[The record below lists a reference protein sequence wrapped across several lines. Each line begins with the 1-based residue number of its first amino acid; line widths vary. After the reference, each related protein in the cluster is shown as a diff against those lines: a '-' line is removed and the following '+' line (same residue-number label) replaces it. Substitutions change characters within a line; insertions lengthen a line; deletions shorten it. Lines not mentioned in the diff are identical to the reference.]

1 MGKPTGFM
9 EYARRSA
16 AERSPSERIRDWRDL
31 YLPLSED
38 ELRAQ
43 GARCMDC
50 AVPFCQT
57 GDVFGGMTAGC
68 PVRNLIPEWNDL
80 VYRGRWREALDLL
93 LSTNNFP
100 EFTGRA
106 CPAPCEGSCVAALY
120 DEPVAIKTI
129 ERAIIDR
136 GFEEGWMAPKPPEK
150 RTGKRV
156 AVVGSG
162 PAGLAAADEL
172 NKRGHSVTVFER
184 DDRIGGLLTYGI
196 PKMKIEQDV
205 VDRRVR
211 LMEAEGI
218 RFVTGAEVG
227 KTVPVDEL
235 KRAFDAVVLCT
246 GATKPRDLAVAGRGL
261 AGVHFAMEYL
271 AASTKSLLDG
281 GTEPDGALSARDK
294 NVIVIGGG
302 DTATDCVATA
312 IRQGCRSVVQ
322 FDLYPRKPAERAA
335 GNPWPEWPLV
345 YKLDYGQKEAKA
357 LFGRDPRA
365 FAVGTKSFE
374 DDGNGRLAAVTTVD
388 LLVRREN
395 GRNVFEEIPGT
406 ERRWPADLVLIAIG
420 FSGPEQELPKQ
431 LGVAVD
437 ARSNIA
443 AGYGSYATNVD
454 GVFAAGDA
462 RRGQSL
468 IVWAIHEGR
477 EAAKAVDRYL
487 AGGGSLRQAAGG
499 RADAAQGNHQR
510 ADDRGHERHAAG

>member
-1 MGKPTGFM
+1 MDDLVGTGEGHHAGDACFCCH
-9 EYARRSA
+9 ESEEDGDLAL
-16 AERSPSERIRDWRDL
+16 EVRSPSKASWLFAGDFGQHHKTNSHVPPETWEFVDSL
-31 YLPLSED
+31 
-38 ELRAQ
+38 LRAQ

-120 DEPVAIKTI
+120 EEPVAIKTI

-227 KTVPVDEL
+227 KTVPV
-235 KRAFDAVVLCT
+235 
-246 GATKPRDLAVAGRGL
+246 
-261 AGVHFAMEYL
+261 
-271 AASTKSLLDG
+271 
-281 GTEPDGALSARDK
+281 
-294 NVIVIGGG
+294 
-302 DTATDCVATA
+302 
-312 IRQGCRSVVQ
+312 
-322 FDLYPRKPAERAA
+322 
-335 GNPWPEWPLV
+335 
-345 YKLDYGQKEAKA
+345 
-357 LFGRDPRA
+357 
-365 FAVGTKSFE
+365 
-374 DDGNGRLAAVTTVD
+374 
-388 LLVRREN
+388 
-395 GRNVFEEIPGT
+395 
-406 ERRWPADLVLIAIG
+406 
-420 FSGPEQELPKQ
+420 
-431 LGVAVD
+431 
-437 ARSNIA
+437 
-443 AGYGSYATNVD
+443 
-454 GVFAAGDA
+454 
-462 RRGQSL
+462 
-468 IVWAIHEGR
+468 
-477 EAAKAVDRYL
+477 
-487 AGGGSLRQAAGG
+487 
-499 RADAAQGNHQR
+499 
-510 ADDRGHERHAAG
+510 

>member
-16 AERSPSERIRDWRDL
+16 AERDPSERIRDFRDL
-31 YLPLSED
+31 YVPLPED
-38 ELRAQ
+38 ELRRQ

-57 GDVFGGMTAGC
+57 ADVIGGMTAGC

-80 VYRGRWREALDLL
+80 VYRGHWRKALESL

-106 CPAPCEGSCVAALY
+106 CPAPCEGSCVAALCG
-120 DEPVAIKTI
+120 EPVAIKTI
-129 ERAIIDR
+129 ERAIIDK
-136 GFEEGWMAPKPPEK
+136 GFEEGWVTPRPPET

-162 PAGLAAADEL
+162 PAGLAVADEL
-172 NKRGHSVTVFER
+172 NKRGHLVTVFER

-227 KTVPVDEL
+227 RTVPVERL
-235 KRAFDAVVLCT
+235 KREFDAVVLCT
-246 GATKPRDLAVAGRGL
+246 GATKPRDLAVTGRGL
-261 AGVHFAMEYL
+261 GGIHFAMEYL
-271 AASTKSLLDG
+271 KASTKKLLDG
-281 GTEPDGALSARDK
+281 ASAADGPLSAKGK

-322 FDLYPRKPAERAA
+322 FDLYPRKPDEREET
-335 GNPWPEWPLV
+335 NPWPEWPLV
-345 YKLDYGQKEAKA
+345 YKLDYGHKEAKA
-357 LFGRDPRA
+357 VFGRDPRA
-365 FAVGTKSFE
+365 FAIGTTSFE
-374 DDGNGRLAAVTTVD
+374 DDGHGRLAAVTTVD
-388 LLVRREN
+388 LRVRREN

-406 ERRWPADLVLIAIG
+406 ARRWPADMALIAIG
-420 FSGPEQELPKQ
+420 FSGPEQELLKQ
-431 LGVAVD
+431 LGVEVD
-437 ARSNIA
+437 AGSHIA
-443 AGYGSYATNVD
+443 AAYGSYATNVD

-487 AGGGSLRQAAGG
+487 AGGGSLRTGSEKPAPLARG
-499 RADAAQGNHQR
+499 RR
-510 ADDRGHERHAAG
+510 ERHAAGG